1 MRVTQT
7 RVRWGLV
14 CLATLFVAVLTWLHQ
29 QSTRLSIMDMLRQ
42 MEGEHWY
49 RVSLNQRPVGQYR
62 TEVLVDRTIRIVTE
76 MQFRLGSPVET
87 QISETRVFA
96 TEPPYQLIHARHTQR
111 RGVADDEVLEA
122 TVLRDRGKLYAVAP
136 TGTQLP
142 LPSEYELADYL
153 NIELWLMNDAPQ
165 ADQSR
170 EAKHIDFE
178 RLDIATKI
186 WSVFDKNDQGYIV
199 RSENELGF
207 TEIQLDHELTAKTM
221 KDRHFFLERVTSERA
236 VSNWRRRANFPR
248 QQEFSIALPEPLR
261 NPTKLSRLVLQ
272 PSGASLPDSGILLVG
287 ENVSHVK
294 VDPITPKTYLRET
307 LRHPVSHQSIKDLA
321 NAATRT
327 PATPLKQTEALTRFV
342 HNYLVYEDLED
353 VRSVLDTIERR
364 SGDCSEFAELF
375 TTLARASNLPART
388 VVGLA
393 YDANNRVF
401 AKHAWNE
408 IAIDGWWMAVDPTW
422 NQVRADATHL
432 RLSDETMAALEQ
444 SSPLSF
450 KIVETEYV
458 DAGS

>member
-1 MRVTQT
+1 MSVTQT

-14 CLATLFVAVLTWLHQ
+14 CLATLVVVALPWLHQ
-29 QSTRLSIMDMLRQ
+29 HNTRLSIMDMLHQ

-49 RVSLNQRPVGQYR
+49 RVSLNQQPVGQYR
-62 TEVLVDRTIRIVTE
+62 TEVHVDRTIRIATE
-76 MQFRLGSPVET
+76 MQFRLGSPSET
-87 QISETRVFA
+87 RISETRVFA
-96 TEPPYQLIHARHTQR
+96 TEPPYQLIRARHTQR
-111 RGVADDEVLEA
+111 RGRADNEVLEA
-122 TVLRDRGKLYAVAP
+122 SVLRDRGTLYAVAP

-142 LPSEYELADYL
+142 LSSEYELADYL
-153 NIELWLMNDAPQ
+153 NIEMWLMNDAPQ
-165 ADQSR
+165 PEQSH

-178 RLDIATKI
+178 RLDIGTKT
-186 WSVFDKNDQGYIV
+186 WSVFDKNAEGYVV
-199 RSENELGF
+199 RSVNELGF
-207 TEIQLDHELTAKTM
+207 TEIQLDHALTAKTM
-221 KDRHFFLERVTSERA
+221 KDQHFFLERVTSEE
-236 VSNWRRRANFPR
+236 VLSGWRRRASFPR
-248 QQEFSIALPEPLR
+248 QPEFSIALPEPLR
-261 NPTKLSRLVLQ
+261 NPSKLSRLVLQ
-272 PSGASLPDSGILLVG
+272 PSGVSLRDGGILLVG
-287 ENVSHVK
+287 ESVSHAK
-294 VDPITPKTYLRET
+294 VDPITPTTYLRET

-321 NAATRT
+321 NAATQT
-327 PATPLKQTEALTRFV
+327 TTTPLKQMEALTRFV